1 MNLSA
6 WKYYFKFYRG
16 SFRTLLFSIIIS
28 SGQCLLV
35 LLITFLVRYAFDATI
50 PAGDLQ
56 MLVLAGLAILLL
68 NLANSGISLW
78 TRYLTLKTT
87 KLAILRLRNELL
99 TRCYAFSRSY
109 YSETDRSKLH
119 ASIVQDTERLD
130 MMSNA
135 LVALLLPALVIS
147 VALSGVLIFLNWFL
161 FLVLIIVV
169 PFLLIASRLMKKR
182 VRERVS
188 AFHRSFET
196 FSKGM
201 LFVLQMMDLTRI
213 QTAEKFE
220 IERQKQHLEELRI
233 TSGSMTWLSTLYSS
247 VQYGIA
253 TVSGILIL
261 VIGGM
266 AVALGSMSLGSLLA
280 FYVAVAML
288 NSNLKIIMSSM
299 PKIIFGNE
307 SLITLFNIV
316 QTQDPPPYSGHKQIK
331 FNGKITLESVY
342 FQYKGQQVLQ
352 DINIKIN
359 PNTMMAIVGPNG
371 AGKSTIAHL
380 IMGFYSP
387 QKGQLYADD
396 HPYHILDMIHLRQ
409 SIGITKQDPFI
420 FPGTIRDNITYGRPD
435 ASFQEVVEASELAT
449 AHEFIQEFPQ
459 GYDTLTG
466 ENGMLLSGGQRQ
478 RIAIARALLRQPKL
492 LILDEPT
499 NNLDEAASLQLMKN
513 LKILNAVT
521 TILIITNDMNILHEA
536 EHIYVLQEG
545 GHIIASENTMG
556 EHHSVLDTARSLFNR
571 VK

>member
-6 WKYYFKFYRG
+6 WQYYFKFYRG
-16 SFRTLLFSIIIS
+16 SLRTLLFSVIVS

-35 LLITFLVRYAFDATI
+35 LLITFLVRYAFDTTI

-56 MLVLAGLAILLL
+56 MLVLVGLGILFL

-78 TRYLTLKTT
+78 TRYLTLKST
-87 KLAILRLRNELL
+87 KLATLRLRNELL
-99 TRCYAFSRSY
+99 TRCYTFSRSY
-109 YSETDRSKLH
+109 YSEADQGKLH

-135 LVALLLPALVIS
+135 LVTQLLPTLVIS
-147 VALSGVLIFLNWFL
+147 VALSGVLIFLNWYL

-169 PFLLIASRLMKKR
+169 PLLLIASRLMKKR

-188 AFHRSFET
+188 AFHRAFET

-220 IERQKQHLEELRI
+220 IERQKQHHEELRI
-233 TSGSMTWLSTLYSS
+233 TSSSMSWLSTLYSS
-247 VQYGIA
+247 VQYAIA

-266 AVALGSMSLGSLLA
+266 AVSLGSMSLGSLLA

-288 NSNLKIIMSSM
+288 NSNLKIILPSI
-299 PKIIFGNE
+299 PKIIVGND

-316 QTQDPPPYSGHKQIK
+316 QTQDSPPYSGHKQIK

-342 FQYKGQQVLQ
+342 FQYKDQRVLQ
-352 DINIKIN
+352 DINLSIN
-359 PNTMMAIVGPNG
+359 PNTMVAIIGPNG

-387 QKGQLYADD
+387 QKGHLYADD

-420 FPGTIRDNITYGRPD
+420 FPGTIKDNIIYGRPD
-435 ASFQEVVEASELAT
+435 ASYQEIVEASERAT

-459 GYDTLTG
+459 GYDTFTG
-466 ENGMLLSGGQRQ
+466 ESGMLLSGGQRQ
-478 RIAIARALLRQPKL
+478 RIAIARALLRKPKL

-499 NNLDEAASLQLMKN
+499 NNLDEAASLLLMKN
-513 LKILNAVT
+513 LKKLSDDM

-536 EHIYVLQEG
+536 QYIYRLQEG
-545 GHIIASENTMG
+545 GHIIAHEDTMSV
-556 EHHSVLDTARSLFNR
+556 HHSGLGTRSLFNK